1 MNQTDLML
9 LWCKQYIDKLFANF
23 KIPEATPE
31 EPTEKEPMFHIG
43 FILTS
48 RVLIDPEA
56 LYGGKWIRLEDV
68 VILGASDKYP
78 AGTTGGEAEVT
89 LTVEQ
94 MPSHNHK
101 FSDNNSTDYRWSGEN
116 GGWANFRCGSSSVV
130 GSGIATKSTGG
141 SQPHN
146 NMMPYLAAYMW
157 ERIE

>member
-23 KIPEATPE
+23 KIPEAKPE

-48 RVLIDPEA
+48 SVLIDPEA
-56 LYGGKWIRLEDV
+56 LYGGKWKRLEDV

-78 AGTTGGEAEVT
+78 AGSTGGEAEVT
-89 LTVEQ
+89 LTVDE
-94 MPSHNHK
+94 MPSHTHSVTPK
-101 FSDNNSTDYRWSGEN
+101 
-116 GGWANFRCGSSSVV
+116 GGWGAGSKGSNYFRTDGNNPANDWSVV
-130 GSGIATKSTGG
+130 AINSTGG

-146 NMMPYLAAYMW
+146 NMMPYYAAYMW